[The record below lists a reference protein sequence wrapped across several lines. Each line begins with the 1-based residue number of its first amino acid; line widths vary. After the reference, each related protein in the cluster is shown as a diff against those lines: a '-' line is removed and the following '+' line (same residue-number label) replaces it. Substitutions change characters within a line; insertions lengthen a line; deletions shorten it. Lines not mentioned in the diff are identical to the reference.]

1 MPSSM
6 NLDRRDTGMNLAP
19 AEAVEAA
26 DGRARSQATLEAF
39 LEITARWGL
48 STDEQ
53 IVLLGS
59 PARSTFF
66 KWKKEGGLL
75 PRDTLERISHVFN
88 IFKNLEILL
97 PDVGIADAWVRQP
110 NRSWG
115 GRTALARMIEG
126 SLSELYEVRRYLD
139 AKRG

>member
-1 MPSSM
+1 M
-6 NLDRRDTGMNLAP
+6 NLSP

-39 LEITARWGL
+39 LEITGRWGL
-48 STDEQ
+48 LTDEQ

-66 KWKKEGGLL
+66 KWKKEGGLF
-75 PRDTLERISHVFN
+75 PRDTLERISHIFN
-88 IFKNLEILL
+88 IFKNLEILF
-97 PDVGIADAWVRQP
+97 PDTANADAWVRQP
-110 NRSWG
+110 NRNWG
-115 GRTALARMIEG
+115 ERSALSRMLEG

>member
-1 MPSSM
+1 MQFS
-6 NLDRRDTGMNLAP
+6 P
-19 AEAVEAA
+19 AEVADAV

-39 LEITARWGL
+39 LEITGHWGL
-48 STDEQ
+48 ATEEQ

-66 KWKKEGGLL
+66 KWKKEGGAL

-88 IFKNLEILL
+88 IYKNLEIML
-97 PDVGIADAWVRQP
+97 PEPGVADAWVRQP

-115 GRTALARMIEG
+115 GRSAIDRMLEG
-126 SLSELYEVRRYLD
+126 NLSDLYEVRRYLD

>member
-1 MPSSM
+1 M
-6 NLDRRDTGMNLAP
+6 NLSP
-19 AEAVEAA
+19 AEAADAVES
-26 DGRARSQATLEAF
+26 RARSQATLEAF
-39 LEITARWGL
+39 LDITGRWGL
-48 STDEQ
+48 STEEQ

-88 IFKNLEILL
+88 IHKNLEILL
-97 PDVGIADAWVRQP
+97 PNEAIADVWVRQP
-110 NRSWG
+110 NSSWG
-115 GRTALARMIEG
+115 GRSALARMLDG

>member
-1 MPSSM
+1 M
-6 NLDRRDTGMNLAP
+6 GMNLAP
-19 AEAVEAA
+19 AEVVEAA
-26 DGRARSQATLEAF
+26 DGRARSQATLGAF

>member
-1 MPSSM
+1 M
-6 NLDRRDTGMNLAP
+6 NLSPVDAAD
-19 AEAVEAA
+19 AV
-26 DGRARSQATLEAF
+26 DGRARSQATLEGF
-39 LEITARWGL
+39 LDITGCWDL
-48 STDEQ
+48 STEEQ

-66 KWKKEGGLL
+66 KWIKEGGLL
-75 PRDTLERISHVFN
+75 PRDTLERISHVLN
-88 IFKNLEILL
+88 IFKALEILFPEPAL
-97 PDVGIADAWVRQP
+97 AEGWVRLP

-115 GRTALARMIEG
+115 GRTALARMLEG